1 MPRKK
6 VITRKVR
13 RLTPREI
20 DYIVSAVSLY
30 DCEMDN
36 QAENTEHAYVDLV
49 TRLQGEYKNLA
60 IIVEEEQN

>member
-20 DYIVSAVSLY
+20 DYIVSAVCFY
-30 DCEMDN
+30 DE
-36 QAENTEHAYVDLV
+36 EHN
-49 TRLQGEYKNLA
+49 GEYNNPHEYKDILFNIKGRYKHLA
-60 IIVEEEQN
+60 IIEEE

>member
-30 DCEMDN
+30 DCEMDG
-36 QAENTEHAYVDLV
+36 QTENTEHFYVDLV

-60 IIVEEEQN
+60 IIVEE

>member
-20 DYIVSAVSLY
+20 DYIVSAVCFY
-30 DCEMDN
+30 DE
-36 QAENTEHAYVDLV
+36 EHG
-49 TRLQGEYKNLA
+49 GELSNPHQYEDIIFNFKGRYKNLA
-60 IIVEEEQN
+60 IIEEE

>member
-20 DYIVSAVSLY
+20 KYIVSALVFY
-30 DCEMDN
+30 DE
-36 QAENTEHAYVDLV
+36 EHG
-49 TRLQGEYKNLA
+49 GEYTYPHEYEDIQHNIQGHYKHLA
-60 IIVEEEQN
+60 IIEEA

>member
-20 DYIVSAVSLY
+20 DYIVSAVALY
-30 DCEMDN
+30 DEEHGGEYSN
-36 QAENTEHAYVDLV
+36 PHAYEDIAFNI
-49 TRLQGEYKNLA
+49 QGRYRHLA
-60 IIVEEEQN
+60 IIEEA

>member
-20 DYIVSAVSLY
+20 NYIISALTFY
-30 DCEMDN
+30 DECLGHGG
-36 QAENTEHAYVDLV
+36 EHDTHEYLDIFFN
-49 TRLQGEYKNLA
+49 LQGRYKHLA
-60 IIVEEEQN
+60 IIEEA

>member
-20 DYIVSAVSLY
+20 NYIVSAITYY
-30 DCEMDN
+30 DEGHGGEYDPQHEYEDIFFN
-36 QAENTEHAYVDLV
+36 
-49 TRLQGEYKNLA
+49 LQGRYKHLA
-60 IIVEEEQN
+60 IIEEGEK

>member
-20 DYIVSAVSLY
+20 DYIVSAVCFY
-30 DCEMDN
+30 DE
-36 QAENTEHAYVDLV
+36 EHG
-49 TRLQGEYKNLA
+49 GEYSNSHQYKDIFFNIKGRYKHLA
-60 IIVEEEQN
+60 IIVEE